1 MAEEFPF
8 RYVPP
13 VDPNLGRRFGRYVVR
28 VLLGR
33 GGMGAAYLAEHEAQ
47 AHVKCVIK
55 FVLAELV
62 RNPMV
67 ISRYKTETEAV
78 SRLKHDNIVKLQD
91 FGVLDDGQLFM
102 CFEYIEGKSL
112 DRYVVERGGRLDVRK
127 AAYFIFQLCD
137 ALQYA
142 HERGVVH
149 RDLKPDNLMIE
160 ASPPGSH
167 LEERVKILD
176 FGIAKV
182 ANTTEHTGS
191 GISMGTPR
199 YMAPEQVT
207 NAAAATSAA
216 DVFSLATIFYLV
228 VTGALPWGMPESDVA
243 IYHLQKTEA
252 PAWPSEDVMQHDVA
266 AVVMRALSIKSA
278 QRPSMREFALEIAA
292 AIPREGNL
300 ESGTEILQHVKR
312 GWVKSSLP
320 HAQTL
325 PQPVAADPTAS
336 SDPLQHVSHATR
348 DASPPAEPPAEL
360 APSVTDLAITANV
373 RRRSRG
379 GAVGPAAVATV
390 DSPLAGV
397 SALNLAP
404 EALPVDAARAE
415 RLERPPAPVLAA
427 LPTGLLSQRFAAQ
440 EPPTD
445 ARAMREES
453 VIVAAEIDLASGT
466 PGPQPYA
473 HSDLPAV
480 LVSNTQLSAT
490 PRPASTTVEPTARA
504 SEPPPVLV
512 LPGAP
517 HSARR
522 KLLVLTAAA
531 CALMTAAVV
540 YAVARRDLQAQQS
553 YVSSPVDDRIGSAG
567 SAVGS
572 IAQDTGKSAIAIT
585 DPAQPPAEV
594 GEVHPTAGADI
605 RAVNAAEPRTGSA
618 GSTTTASP
626 AIDTRAPSS
635 HDAGNATPTASPEQS
650 AKHVPPPRDVS
661 AKPGMV
667 NARPAE
673 PAAPDASS
681 VAARSERRPDPSSN
695 RSTEAQATT
704 LRQPPSEAVSDKPPR
719 VDAKRT
725 GKLTILVTPWALVWL
740 DGKPVDQAP
749 VVVDDVPV
757 GRHRLRLKNEI
768 AKKDETTTVMVTAGQ
783 TTTVQRTW

>member
-8 RYVPP
+8 RYVAP
-13 VDPNLGRRFGRYVVR
+13 VDPNIGRRFGRYIVR
-28 VLLGR
+28 TLLGR

-252 PAWPSEDVMQHDVA
+252 PAWPSEDVMPREAA
-266 AVVMRALSIKSA
+266 AVVMRALSIKPA
-278 QRPSMREFALEIAA
+278 LRPSMREFALEIAA
-292 AIPREGNL
+292 AIPREGDL

-312 GWVKSSLP
+312 SWVKSSLP

-325 PQPVAADPTAS
+325 PRPVAADPTAS
-336 SDPLQHVSHATR
+336 SDPPIR
-348 DASPPAEPPAEL
+348 DTSPPAELQAEL

-373 RRRSRG
+373 RRRLRG
-379 GAVGPAAVATV
+379 GTVGPAAGTMADAPVATV
-390 DSPLAGV
+390 
-397 SALNLAP
+397 SAASVAP
-404 EALPVDAARAE
+404 EQVPLGAATAE
-415 RLERPPAPVLAA
+415 RLDWPQTPVLAA

-440 EPPTD
+440 EPPID
-445 ARAMREES
+445 VGAARTES
-453 VIVAAEIDLASGT
+453 VIVAAEIDLAAGT

-473 HSDLPAV
+473 HADLPAV
-480 LVSNTQLSAT
+480 LVSNTQLSAA
-490 PRPASTTVEPTARA
+490 PASASVAVEHPARS
-504 SEPPPVLV
+504 SEPAPVLV
-512 LPGAP
+512 SPGASP
-517 HSARR
+517 SPARR
-522 KLLVLTAAA
+522 KILALAAVA
-531 CALMTAAVV
+531 CALTIAAVV
-540 YAVARRDLQAQQS
+540 YVIARRDSPAQQIHL
-553 YVSSPVDDRIGSAG
+553 SSPVDDRMASGGGAANST
-567 SAVGS
+567 
-572 IAQDTGKSAIAIT
+572 AQGTGQSAIAIAE
-585 DPAQPPAEV
+585 PAHPPAEI
-594 GEVHPTAGADI
+594 TA
-605 RAVNAAEPRTGSA
+605 RVNAAEIGGGSSGSA
-618 GSTTTASP
+618 TVASP
-626 AIDTRAPSS
+626 PIDTGAPSS
-635 HDAGNATPTASPEQS
+635 RDAGNATPTTSPEQS
-650 AKHVPPPRDVS
+650 ARHVPPSRDVS
-661 AKPGMV
+661 AKPGAV

-673 PAAPDASS
+673 PAAPDTRS
-681 VAARSERRPDPSSN
+681 VAARSERRPDPSSI
-695 RSTEAQATT
+695 RSAEAPATT
-704 LRQPPSEAVSDKPPR
+704 PRQPPSETVSDKPPR

-757 GRHRLRLKNEI
+757 GRHRLRLKNEN
-768 AKKDETTTVMVTAGQ
+768 AKKDETTTVMITAGQ